1 MMKTFRISVYDCAAR
16 FLYTYIAGH
25 LICHFGRIITAIS
38 FWYVCQSSTRRRALF
53 NTREKKNMK
62 FRIAVGRLE
71 VSTIYELLDSKIR
84 VFDSLFIMFVRAHT
98 LVRCPV

>member
-1 MMKTFRISVYDCAAR
+1 
-16 FLYTYIAGH
+16 
-25 LICHFGRIITAIS
+25 
-38 FWYVCQSSTRRRALF
+38 
-53 NTREKKNMK
+53 MK